1 MKLFEI
7 KNKISVIDKAIE
19 LMGRESY
26 LIRDTAGLCQHI
38 ADLIEIK
45 ESLIKLYVA
54 IEELIKQSKYQSVL
68 LMYEN
73 DVKEAEI
80 LSRNTISRK
89 TMYRAISRLNKHKPL
104 LEIPGE
110 LDCQVVNHLLGLTK
124 ARERA

>member
-7 KNKISVIDKAIE
+7 RNKISVVDKAIE

-45 ESLIKLYVA
+45 KSLIKLYVA
-54 IEELIKQSKYQSVL
+54 IEGLIKQSKHQSVL
-68 LMYEN
+68 LMYE
-73 DVKEAEI
+73 DGLKSAEI
-80 LSRNTISRK
+80 LSRINVSRK
-89 TMYRAISRLNKHKPL
+89 TMFRAISRLNKHKPL

-124 ARERA
+124 QGERA

>member
-45 ESLIKLYVA
+45 KSLIKLYAA

-80 LSRNTISRK
+80 LSRNTISRR
-89 TMYRAISRLNKHKPL
+89 TMFRAISRLNKHKPP

-124 ARERA
+124 QRERA

>member
-38 ADLIEIK
+38 SDLIEVK
-45 ESLIKLYVA
+45 KSLIKLYVA

-80 LSRNTISRK
+80 LSRNTISRS
-89 TMYRAISRLNKHKPL
+89 TMLRAIRRLNKHKPL
-104 LEIPGE
+104 LEMPGE

-124 ARERA
+124 LGERA